1 MFTQIGPLEIVLVLA
16 IALLVVGPKRLP
28 AAGRSLGQGI
38 RELKDGL
45 QGANGDAHER
55 EPS

>member
-45 QGANGDAHER
+45 QGANGDAH
-55 EPS
+55 